1 MKVISVAV
9 KPFRLERLKEALAAH
24 GVAGITV
31 TETAG
36 YGRQGGHVEVYR
48 GAEYRVELIPKL
60 KVDVLV
66 DDENVDE
73 VVSAITAALRTGKT
87 GDGKVWVSP
96 VADAMRIR
104 TGERGSD
111 AL

>member
-24 GVAGITV
+24 GVAGLTV
-31 TETAG
+31 TETSG
-36 YGRQGGHVEVYR
+36 FGRQGGHVEVYR
-48 GAEYRVELIPKL
+48 GAEYRVELIPRL

-66 DDENVDE
+66 DDEDVDD
-73 VVSAITAALRTGKT
+73 VLTAITTALRTGKT

-96 VADAMRIR
+96 VHDALRIR
-104 TGERGSD
+104 TGESGSD